1 MNTSGSGRLL
11 SHLRGMRYGEVLLAY
26 LEGDQRVEV
35 FNSFPMNQ
43 CPDEL
48 WRALDPEI
56 LAKEA
61 GATFALLNG
70 PRYWLM
76 DGIGKVPNVEPV
88 IRDFGGIEMRRVATL
103 ELDGDVVRSFYRERH
118 VNRGAIWYFDA
129 GSTVHELTSPDA
141 KTYVMQAYC
150 TGVDESLSET
160 SLRDLG
166 AKLHLPDGWSYS
178 SRVLEADLVV
188 DTTTHVATV
197 LQDELENTYTLVD
210 ELKAS
215 ARAT

>member
-1 MNTSGSGRLL
+1 MTTSGRLL
-11 SHLRGMRYGEVLLAY
+11 SNLRGMRYGEVLLAY
-26 LEGDQRVEV
+26 LEGEQRVEV

-48 WRALDPEI
+48 WRALNPET

-61 GATFALLNG
+61 NATFAILNG

-76 DGIGKVPNVEPV
+76 DGIGKVQNVEPV
-88 IRDFGGIEMRRVATL
+88 IRDFGGIEMRRVATI
-103 ELDGDVVRSFYRERH
+103 ELSGDVARTFYQERH

-129 GSTVHELTSPDA
+129 GSRVHELTSPDA

-150 TGVDESLSET
+150 TGVDESLTEA
-160 SLRDLG
+160 SLSDLG
-166 AKLHLPDGWSYS
+166 AKLALPAGWSYS
-178 SRVLEADLVV
+178 SRVLDVELVV
-188 DTTTHVATV
+188 DTTSHVATV

-210 ELKAS
+210 
-215 ARAT
+215 